1 MAGASAAISS
11 RESGKGQV
19 VEPTPL
25 DRLLG
30 RFPADA
36 AGYPEK
42 HTAKGCRVPDNAAAA
57 T

>member
-11 RESGKGQV
+11 RDRGKGQV
-19 VEPTPL
+19 AEPTPL

-36 AGYPEK
+36 AGHPEK
-42 HTAKGCRVPDNAAAA
+42 HTPKGCRVPGNAAAA